1 MRLSHIHEDKTK
13 IVTKVVLPG
22 DWPARNGMTIPGDV
36 LPWATVD
43 SHVWSQAKYTRD
55 VLDDSVQGM
64 HYLVYLPAGKSVP
77 GLEQR
82 SMDPT
87 IDFPCR
93 YKLVNVVNRPWDPN
107 EREQLPKNL
116 AIVERE
122 RLELNWVISLEHDL
136 EKQIRTLISWTMDD
150 ISDLNVGSDS
160 VKYYS
165 SQQSKIVKYPI
176 RPFPNSL

>member
-1 MRLSHIHEDKTK
+1 MAIPGC
-13 IVTKVVLPG
+13 VLPF
-22 DWPARNGMTIPGDV
+22 R
-36 LPWATVD
+36 TVD

-64 HYLVYLPAGKSVP
+64 HYLIYLPAGKSAADLPKHTREMKV
-77 GLEQR
+77 
-82 SMDPT
+82 
-87 IDFPCR
+87 DFPCR
-93 YKLVNVVNRPWDPN
+93 YELVNVVNRPWDPN

-122 RLELNWVISLEHDL
+122 WLAMNWVISLEHDL

-165 SQQSKIVKYPI
+165 SQQSKIVKYPV
-176 RPFPNSL
+176 RPFPHSSGTIQRSRESGPAIGR